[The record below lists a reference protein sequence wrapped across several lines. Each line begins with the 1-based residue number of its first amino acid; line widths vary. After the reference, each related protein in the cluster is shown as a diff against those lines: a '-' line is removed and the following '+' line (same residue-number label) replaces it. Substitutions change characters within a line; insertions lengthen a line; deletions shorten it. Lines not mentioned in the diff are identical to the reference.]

1 MNHNTQKMLDQ
12 LDAAIFQA
20 ITVPN
25 SWLPEQ
31 YQNKKT
37 GRVSL
42 ARLNKKCNK
51 RDGITDHKKLKA
63 EKARRIEN
71 YRQQVAENGTFE
83 YIDIDEN
90 KLYNNQMAF
99 AKYCPAI
106 DLENEEWKT
115 KNTHI
120 FI

>member
-1 MNHNTQKMLDQ
+1 MKPETKKMFDQ
-12 LDAAIFQA
+12 LDTAILQA
-20 ITVPN
+20 FTVPN
-25 SWLPEQ
+25 SWLPEKHH
-31 YQNKKT
+31 NNKT
-37 GRVSL
+37 GCVSL
-42 ARLNKKCNK
+42 ARLNKKCDK
-51 RDGITDHKKLKA
+51 REGITDHKKLKA

-106 DLENEEWKT
+106 DLENEE
-115 KNTHI
+115 
-120 FI
+120 